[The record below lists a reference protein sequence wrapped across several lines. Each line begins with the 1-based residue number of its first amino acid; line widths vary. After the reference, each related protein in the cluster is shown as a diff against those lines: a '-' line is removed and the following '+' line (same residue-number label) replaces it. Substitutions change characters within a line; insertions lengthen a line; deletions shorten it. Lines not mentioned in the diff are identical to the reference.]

1 MGGYNLLREIIWK
14 LSHISPLVWAF
25 ILFGVALILVRIES
39 DFTKKLAI
47 LPLVIGALLFYQA
60 IFRGKMY

>member
-1 MGGYNLLREIIWK
+1 MWK

-25 ILFGVALILVRIES
+25 ALLFIAFLLIKIPT
-39 DFTKKLAI
+39 DFTKKLAA
-47 LPLVIGALLFYQA
+47 LPLIVAILLFYQA

>member
-1 MGGYNLLREIIWK
+1 MWR

-25 ILFGVALILVRIES
+25 ILLFVAFLLVKIPT

-47 LPLVIGALLFYQA
+47 LPTVIALLLFYQA
-60 IFRGKMY
+60 IFRGKIY

>member
-25 ILFGVALILVRIES
+25 ILFVIALILVRIES
-39 DFTKKLAI
+39 DFTKKLAL
-47 LPLVIGALLFYQA
+47 LPLVIGALFFYQA